1 MKLLSLK
8 CCLCL
13 SRSFSCDHLL
23 TRTPP
28 HFALPIL
35 TSACNRYHDI
45 FHTKIF
51 SNEKITDRQIIIFVI
66 EHAWILK
73 IMIARS
79 SWLNC
84 ATLRDYEAEYWVSIG
99 HFEAVAVGDWWYWV
113 SRGHLCLY
121 ILHKMEIWSGVTDA
135 LLTDWQL
142 WKLHTTATQLLIKY
156 KSGKLVTQFE
166 MKMLHIILT
175 QSFFLGHPLCKK
187 YTVFCSII
195 RFKNNIIKCHP
206 AHITRYAFSWEL
218 DLTCQGKVP
227 KPASDPSITL
237 LLAWK

>member
-13 SRSFSCDHLL
+13 SRSFSWDHLL

-99 HFEAVAVGDWWYWV
+99 HFEAVAVGNWWYWV
-113 SRGHLCLY
+113 SRGHSCLY
-121 ILHKMEIWSGVTDA
+121 ILQKVEIWKGVTHA
-135 LLTDWQL
+135 WLTSAAQKIK
-142 WKLHTTATQLLIKY
+142 KLSETPVTPVILGVLGGTKNGTSGAWIK
-156 KSGKLVTQFE
+156 
-166 MKMLHIILT
+166 ILR
-175 QSFFLGHPLCKK
+175 PLFN
-187 YTVFCSII
+187 T
-195 RFKNNIIKCHP
+195 NTP
-206 AHITRYAFSWEL
+206 
-218 DLTCQGKVP
+218 P
-227 KPASDPSITL
+227 KTPI
-237 LLAWK
+237 

>member
-8 CCLCL
+8 CCLCP

-99 HFEAVAVGDWWYWV
+99 HFEAVAVGNWWYWV

-121 ILHKMEIWSGVTDA
+121 ILHTVEIWTGDTYFWRTDGQT
-135 LLTDWQL
+135 LKDS
-142 WKLHTTATQLLIKY
+142 ATQLQEWSSHNAMSHWY
-156 KSGKLVTQFE
+156 KLTQFTVQKRRFLKFIVE
-166 MKMLHIILT
+166 MWAK
-175 QSFFLGHPLCKK
+175 P
-187 YTVFCSII
+187 
-195 RFKNNIIKCHP
+195 
-206 AHITRYAFSWEL
+206 
-218 DLTCQGKVP
+218 TCY
-227 KPASDPSITL
+227 
-237 LLAWK
+237 

>member
-99 HFEAVAVGDWWYWV
+99 HFEAVAVGNWWYWI
-113 SRGHLCLY
+113 SRGHSCRY
-121 ILHKMEIWSGVTDA
+121 ILHKVEIWTGVTDA
-135 LLTDWQL
+135 WLTDWL
-142 WKLHTTATQLLIKY
+142 TDSHLKDRATQLLIKY
-156 KSGKLVTQFE
+156 KSGALVTQ
-166 MKMLHIILT
+166 
-175 QSFFLGHPLCKK
+175 
-187 YTVFCSII
+187 
-195 RFKNNIIKCHP
+195 
-206 AHITRYAFSWEL
+206 
-218 DLTCQGKVP
+218 
-227 KPASDPSITL
+227 
-237 LLAWK
+237 